1 MRHLARLAGLLA
13 AFAAL
18 ALPATAAAHAGLRTA
33 EPPPGAQVA
42 AAPASVRVV
51 LSSPVEGAFLRMRVT
66 AAGGRV
72 VSGPARR
79 DPLDDRAL
87 IAPLRRAAAAGPLTV
102 EWRVLSRDGH
112 PTGGRFGL
120 GVGAAAPAVEGGGVV
135 RDDHGP
141 FPVLARLLALAG
153 PLAALGLL
161 ALAVGVVGPALR
173 AGGIRVPGE
182 GAARAESFRAAAG
195 AALEGRSRA
204 WWTALWAAIA
214 TQFLGL
220 LLTPAALLRGL
231 REGPGELGTLLGDTA
246 FGTAWRAQVI
256 GLALLLGG
264 ALVVRLAVTHGG
276 LPLLPGF
283 ALLGLGPVVS
293 LWGISDGGHAA
304 TGGDA
309 TANVVIDLVHEL
321 ATAAW
326 LGGLVGLAVLAIPA
340 AWALAEPDRVRLA
353 AAVVVRFSA
362 LALTAVALLVVTGV
376 YRALAEVSVDEL
388 VDTGYGRA
396 LLVKLALFAV
406 LLVGGAYNRMVIHPR
421 LERAALGLD
430 PDDRGAAAA
439 LRVSVKAELAVAAL
453 LMVSVAVLISLP
465 PPG

>member
-1 MRHLARLAGLLA
+1 VRHLARLAGLLA
-13 AFAAL
+13 ASAML
-18 ALPATAAAHAGLRTA
+18 ALPSAAAAHAGLRAA
-33 EPPPGAQVA
+33 EPPPGTESAG
-42 AAPASVRVV
+42 APRSVRVV
-51 LSSPVEGAFLRMRVT
+51 LSSPAEEAFLRLRVT
-66 AAGGRV
+66 DAGGRV
-72 VSGPARR
+72 VSGPAGR
-79 DPLDDRAL
+79 DPRDHRAL
-87 IAPLRRAAAAGPLTV
+87 IAPVARGATGPLTV

-120 GVGAAAPAVEGGGVV
+120 GAGASAPAVDGGGVV

-141 FPVLARLLALAG
+141 LPVAARLLAMAG

-182 GAARAESFRAAAG
+182 GAARADAFRAAAD
-195 AALEGRSRA
+195 AALGGRAGA
-204 WWTALWAAIA
+204 WWTALWAAVA
-214 TQFLGL
+214 AQLLGL
-220 LLTPAALLRGL
+220 ALTPVALLWGL
-231 REGPGELGTLLGDTA
+231 REGAGELGTLLGDTA
-246 FGTAWRAQVI
+246 FGAAWRTQVI
-256 GLALLLGG
+256 GAGLLLAG
-264 ALVVRLAVTHGG
+264 ALVVWRAVTRGR
-276 LPLLPGF
+276 LPLLPAF
-283 ALLGLGPVVS
+283 ALLGLGPVAS
-293 LWGISDGGHAA
+293 LWAISDAGHAA

-309 TANVVIDLVHEL
+309 AANVVIDLVHQL

-340 AWALAEPDRVRLA
+340 ALSLADPDRVRLA

-376 YRALAEVSVDEL
+376 YRALAEVSVDDL
-388 VDTGYGRA
+388 LDTGYGRA

-406 LLVGGAYNRMVIHPR
+406 LLAGGAYNRMVVHPR

-439 LRVSVKAELAVAAL
+439 LRVSVRAELAVAAL
-453 LMVSVAVLISLP
+453 LMVSVAVLVSLP

>member
-18 ALPATAAAHAGLRTA
+18 ALPSTAAAHAELRTA
-33 EPPPGAQVA
+33 EPPPGTELAG
-42 AAPASVRVV
+42 APSSVRVV
-51 LSSPVEGAFLRMRVT
+51 LSSPVQEAFLRLRVT
-66 AAGGRV
+66 SADGRV

-87 IAPLRRAAAAGPLTV
+87 IAPMTRAAVAGPLTV

-120 GVGAAAPAVEGGGVV
+120 GVGVPAPDVDGGGVV

-141 FPVLARLLALAG
+141 LPVLARLLALAG
-153 PLAALGLL
+153 PLLALGLL

-173 AGGIRVPGE
+173 AGGIRVPAE
-182 GAARAESFRAAAG
+182 GAARADAFRAAAG
-195 AALEGRSRA
+195 AALDGRSRA
-204 WWTALWAAIA
+204 WWTALWAAVA
-214 TQFLGL
+214 AQFVGL
-220 LLTPAALLRGL
+220 LLTPPALLWGL
-231 REGPGELGTLLGDTA
+231 REGMGELGTLLGDTA
-246 FGTAWRAQVI
+246 FGAAWRVQVV
-256 GLALLLGG
+256 GFALLLAG
-264 ALVVRLAVTHGG
+264 ALVVRLAVTRGA

-283 ALLGLGPVVS
+283 ALLGIGPVVS
-293 LWGISDGGHAA
+293 LWAISHAGHAA

-309 TANVVIDLVHEL
+309 TLNVGIDVIHEL

-326 LGGLVGLAVLAIPA
+326 LGGLVGLVVLAIPA
-340 AWALAEPDRVRLA
+340 AWALADDDRVRLA

-376 YRALAEVSVDEL
+376 YRALAEVSVGDL

-396 LLVKLALFAV
+396 LLVKLGLFVV
-406 LLVGGAYNRMVIHPR
+406 LLAGGAYNRMVVHPR

-439 LRVSVKAELAVAAL
+439 LRVSVRAELAVAAA
-453 LMVSVAVLISLP
+453 LMVSVAVLVSLA

>member
-1 MRHLARLAGLLA
+1 VRLPRLAVLLA
-13 AFAAL
+13 AVAAL
-18 ALPATAAAHAGLRTA
+18 ALPATAGAHAGLRTA
-33 EPPPGAQVA
+33 EPPPGSETAGV
-42 AAPASVRVV
+42 PASVRVV
-51 LSSPVEGAFLRMRVT
+51 LSSPVEEAFLRLRVT
-66 AAGGRV
+66 DAAGRA

-79 DPLDDRAL
+79 DPLDHRAL
-87 IAPLRRAAAAGPLTV
+87 IAPLTRAAGTGPLTV

-120 GVGAAAPAVEGGGVV
+120 GAGVPAPAVEDGGVV

-141 FPVLARLLALAG
+141 LPVLARLLALAG
-153 PLAALGLL
+153 PLTALGLI
-161 ALAVGVVGPALR
+161 ALAVGVVGPAVR

-182 GAARAESFRAAAG
+182 GAPRAEAFRAAAG
-195 AALEGRSRA
+195 AALGGRARA
-204 WWTALWAAIA
+204 WWTALWAAVA
-214 TQFLGL
+214 VQFLGL
-220 LLTPAALLRGL
+220 LLTPAALLWGL
-231 REGPGELGTLLGDTA
+231 REGAGELGTLLGDTA
-246 FGTAWRAQVI
+246 FGTAWSAQAI
-256 GLALLLGG
+256 GFGLLLAG
-264 ALVVRLAVTHGG
+264 ALVVRLAVTRGG
-276 LPLLPGF
+276 VPLLPAF
-283 ALLGLGPVVS
+283 ALMGLGPLVS
-293 LWGISDGGHAA
+293 LWAISDAGHAA

-309 TANVVIDLVHEL
+309 TANVVIDLIHEV

-376 YRALAEVSVDEL
+376 YRALAEVSVSDL

-396 LLVKLALFAV
+396 LLVKLGLFAV
-406 LLVGGAYNRMVIHPR
+406 LLVGGAYNRMVVHPR

-439 LRVSVKAELAVAAL
+439 LRVSVAAELAVAAA
-453 LMVSVAVLISLP
+453 LMVSVAVLVSLA

>member
-13 AFAAL
+13 AIAAL
-18 ALPATAAAHAGLRTA
+18 ALPSTAVAHAGLRTA
-33 EPPPGAQVA
+33 EPPPGAELTGV
-42 AAPASVRVV
+42 PPSVRVV
-51 LSSPVEGAFLRMRVT
+51 LSAPAEKAFLRLRVT
-66 AAGGRV
+66 AEDGRV

-79 DPLDDRAL
+79 DPRDDRAL
-87 IAPLRRAAAAGPLTV
+87 IAPITAAAPGPLTV

-120 GVGAAAPAVEGGGVV
+120 GAGAPAPAVDDGGVV

-141 FPVLARLLALAG
+141 LPVLARLLALSG
-153 PLAALGLL
+153 PLTALGLV
-161 ALAVGVVGPALR
+161 ALAVGVLGPALR

-195 AALEGRSRA
+195 AALGERGRA
-204 WWTALWAAIA
+204 WWTALWAALA
-214 TQFLGL
+214 AQFLGL
-220 LLTPAALLRGL
+220 LLSPVALLWGL

-246 FGTAWRAQVI
+246 SGAAWRAQAI
-256 GLALLLGG
+256 GFALLLAG
-264 ALVVRLAVTHGG
+264 ALVVRLAVTHEG

-293 LWGISDGGHAA
+293 LWAISAGGHAA

-309 TANVVIDLVHEL
+309 TANVVIDLIHEL

-326 LGGLVGLAVLAIPA
+326 LGGLVGLAVVAIPA

-376 YRALAEVSVDEL
+376 YRALAEVSVDDL
-388 VDTGYGRA
+388 ADTGYGRA
-396 LLVKLALFAV
+396 LLVKLGLFGV

-439 LRVSVKAELAVAAL
+439 LRVSVRAELAVAAA
-453 LMVSVAVLISLP
+453 LMVSVAVLVSLA